1 MAKLY
6 ELTGNLKE
14 LESSDFDE
22 QTLKD
27 TLEAVGG
34 EFNDKAV
41 ALLKVIENL
50 NGDTSTIDDEI
61 NRLKARKAAIANRQ
75 KSMRQYLLFNMQESG
90 INKIECPLFTAS
102 LRKGSER
109 VVIDDELIIPDEYA
123 QVEVVT
129 KIDKNAIKRDL
140 KAGKEIPGA
149 RIERGET
156 TILIK

>member
-1 MAKLY
+1 
-6 ELTGNLKE
+6 
-14 LESSDFDE
+14 
-22 QTLKD
+22 
-27 TLEAVGG
+27 
-34 EFNDKAV
+34 
-41 ALLKVIENL
+41 
-50 NGDTSTIDDEI
+50 
-61 NRLKARKAAIANRQ
+61 
-75 KSMRQYLLFNMQESG
+75 MRQYLLFNMQESG

>member
-61 NRLKARKAAIANRQ
+61 NRLKARKTAIANRQ

-90 INKIECPLFTAS
+90 INKIQCPLFTAS

-109 VVIDDELIIPDEYA
+109 VVIDDELVIPDEYA
-123 QVEVVT
+123 QIEVVT

>member
-22 QTLKD
+22 RALKD

-61 NRLKARKAAIANRQ
+61 NRLKARKTAIANRQ

-90 INKIECPLFTAS
+90 IDKIECPLFTAS

-109 VVIDDELIIPDEYA
+109 VVIENEMMIPDEYA
-123 QVEVVT
+123 QIEVVT

-140 KAGKEIPGA
+140 KAGKEIPGS